1 MANLTRAIQI
11 ATEAHD
17 GQVDKG
23 GAPYILH
30 PLRVMLAMST
40 DEERIVAVLHDVME
54 DCPAFGPE
62 RISQGGFSEAVV
74 DALIALTRRPGET
87 YADFIARVAHNPLA
101 TRVKIADMRDNMD
114 LSRIPNP
121 TDKDRKRTDKYLR
134 YLAVLKGL

>member
-1 MANLTRAIQI
+1 MATLERAIQI
-11 ATEAHD
+11 ATEAHA

-40 DEERIVAVLHDVME
+40 DEERIVAVLHDVLE
-54 DCPAFGPE
+54 DCPDFSMVRYWE
-62 RISQGGFSEAVV
+62 EGFSSDEIY
-74 DALIALTRRPGET
+74 ALDALTRRPGET
-87 YADFIARVAHNPLA
+87 YTEFIARVARNPIA

-134 YLAVLKGL
+134 YLAVLNGL